1 MVLVPRFKEKSDL
14 VSLKEAG
21 GLSLNSLAFA
31 GMVLT
36 SGEREK
42 EEVKSHGVLE
52 VLKSVAYEVVESKES
67 VEERSMD
74 EGSMAE

>member
-1 MVLVPRFKEKSDL
+1 MPRFKEKSEL
-14 VSLKEAG
+14 VSLEESG

-31 GMVLT
+31 GYVLT

-42 EEVKSHGVLE
+42 EEVKAQGVLKT
-52 VLKSVAYEVVESKES
+52 LGSVAYEVVESRES
-67 VEERSMD
+67 VEEKSMD